1 MEFLKKA
8 NKKPSNQIFKMN
20 KCLLEATVTFD
31 NVVGYKINTQT
42 QSASCYQ
49 WQNIRKMIQGYKPI
63 YISLDEKTHI
73 GINLIKDAKDHYKEN
88 SKTMKEE
95 IEEHTRRWNNFTLS
109 WIGRINILKMAI
121 LLTEI

>member
-1 MEFLKKA
+1 
-8 NKKPSNQIFKMN
+8 
-20 KCLLEATVTFD
+20 
-31 NVVGYKINTQT
+31 
-42 QSASCYQ
+42 
-49 WQNIRKMIQGYKPI
+49 MIQGYKPI

-73 GINLIKDAKDHYKEN
+73 GINVIKDAKDHYKEN

>member
-1 MEFLKKA
+1 
-8 NKKPSNQIFKMN
+8 
-20 KCLLEATVTFD
+20 
-31 NVVGYKINTQT
+31 
-42 QSASCYQ
+42 
-49 WQNIRKMIQGYKPI
+49 MIQGYKPI

-95 IEEHTRRWNNFTLS
+95 IEEHTRWWNNFTLS